1 MAGILTI
8 SLDFELILGKLDKPG
23 WQRFE
28 TVCETERRVVFDGLL
43 SLFTEFDVS
52 ATWCTVGHLFLDQC
66 RRQTSSPAS
75 SHHSHDGPCFPLD
88 PCSNE
93 QTAPLYY
100 GKDLLDRLVACP
112 TPQEIGCHTFSHVMY
127 GDPKCTEAIAERE
140 TAKCVQLA
148 EERGLKLRSFVFPR
162 NRVGHLPVLARH
174 GFAVYRGPSP
184 RWFDQPETPRLLRK
198 LGHLADIF
206 SARTPPA
213 VEATPSVD
221 GLINLPASMLF
232 TPAFGLRRFVPVW
245 LRVLRA
251 RRGLREAVKQGKVF
265 HLWFHPTDL
274 AVRPEAMLAGLRQVL
289 ETADE
294 LRRAGELAILPMGAY
309 APLEAPALVQ
319 SSYLPARAVEA
330 W

>member
-1 MAGILTI
+1 MLSSRPLFERTDRAALLRQGSDRPPDSVSDSAG
-8 SLDFELILGKLDKPG
+8 
-23 WQRFE
+23 
-28 TVCETERRVVFDGLL
+28 
-43 SLFTEFDVS
+43 
-52 ATWCTVGHLFLDQC
+52 
-66 RRQTSSPAS
+66 
-75 SHHSHDGPCFPLD
+75 
-88 PCSNE
+88 
-93 QTAPLYY
+93 
-100 GKDLLDRLVACP
+100 DRLP
-112 TPQEIGCHTFSHVMY
+112 HLQPCHVRRSEVHGSDRGT
-127 GDPKCTEAIAERE
+127 E

-198 LGHLADIF
+198 IGHLADIF
-206 SARTPPA
+206 TARTPPA

-221 GLINLPASMLF
+221 GLVNLPASMLF
-232 TPAFGLRRFVPVW
+232 TPAFGMRRFVPVW

-274 AVRPEAMLAGLRQVL
+274 AVRPEAMLQGLRQVL

-294 LRRAGELAILPMGAY
+294 LRRAGELAILPMGAF
-309 APLEAPALVQ
+309 APLESPALVQ
-319 SSYLPARAVEA
+319 SRYLPARAVEA